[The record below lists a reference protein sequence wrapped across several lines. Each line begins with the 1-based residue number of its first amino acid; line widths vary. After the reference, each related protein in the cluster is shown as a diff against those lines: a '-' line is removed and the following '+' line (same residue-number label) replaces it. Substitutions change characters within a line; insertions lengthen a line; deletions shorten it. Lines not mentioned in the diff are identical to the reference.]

1 MLGRVLA
8 PFAALALAAVT
19 EIGTVLALKQAAQGA
34 DEIAHGN
41 VATGIFDAGTAFEP
55 FGSKG
60 ARRAAVGEETV
71 FGANPASLATRQ
83 AKFNAADEAIF
94 GARTPKPPM
103 GTQPAYAGAEADQAT
118 TALTTE
124 QKSPVVKMES
134 TTPDPD
140 AVSAP
145 NAAKSKKPS
154 EMESALPKVS
164 SEDINEPSFLSVE
177 EFKTLPKNGT
187 IDPKNIRF
195 SQDSIKSRFKAPH
208 ENQSFDDFI
217 QGVKEGSIKPE
228 PIRLV
233 ERDGQ
238 IFTLDNRRLY
248 AYQKEGLEIEYVKL
262 NNVPKRQL
270 FKFTTENDG
279 TAISIRDEK

>member
-19 EIGTVLALKQAAQGA
+19 EIGTVLALKQAAQGGA

-217 QGVKEGSIKPE
+217 QGVK
-228 PIRLV
+228 
-233 ERDGQ
+233 
-238 IFTLDNRRLY
+238 
-248 AYQKEGLEIEYVKL
+248 
-262 NNVPKRQL
+262 
-270 FKFTTENDG
+270 
-279 TAISIRDEK
+279 